1 VTDITGFKKD
11 IVSSYIPKDPDSE
24 LTYTVDWTD
33 WMPTGSTL
41 STVATT
47 VSTISGDTDPLT
59 IDGSGIVTSTE
70 KAYVTLSGGTA
81 GEVYTIKVTI
91 TTDNGDVDVRRFRV
105 KVEERY
111 I

>member
-1 VTDITGFKKD
+1 MTDITGFKKD

-41 STVATT
+41 STVAVT
-47 VSTISGDTDPLT
+47 VSTISGDASPLVNE
-59 IDGSGIVTSTE
+59 GSGIVAATE

-81 GEVYTIKVTI
+81 GEIYTIKVTI
-91 TTDNGDVDVRRFRV
+91 TTDNGDIDVRRFRV